1 MVQRSCTKTN
11 NDVRKQGGGDD
22 EQSPY
27 LKIPHTSEEKEEEMP
42 PAKSS
47 VSGLLLYLEDP
58 PSKSLRLLPFLFQQ
72 LKTPL
77 PIPHCPPHPCG
88 SRCLSSRASH
98 HLLSC
103 FSSQQHG
110 FLHQQHGV
118 SCSWSHAWR
127 EVPLLLSAAFKIMMP
142 LEHKGLTLQ
151 SLESFDLCF
160 WDNSGGF
167 MDFNVSIGLFLM
179 YVVLYYEN
187 CLIRLQ
193 QLPEVE

>member
-11 NDVRKQGGGDD
+11 NDVWKQGGGDD

-27 LKIPHTSEEKEEEMP
+27 LKISHTSEEKRRRNASGQVLRFWLVTLSRGPSPEISSIAPFSLPAAQNSP
-42 PAKSS
+42 PHTSLS
-47 VSGLLLYLEDP
+47 P
-58 PSKSLRLLPFLFQQ
+58 PSL
-72 LKTPL
+72 
-77 PIPHCPPHPCG
+77 C

-127 EVPLLLSAAFKIMMP
+127 EVPPTPLGCCQLL
-142 LEHKGLTLQ
+142 
-151 SLESFDLCF
+151 
-160 WDNSGGF
+160 
-167 MDFNVSIGLFLM
+167 
-179 YVVLYYEN
+179 
-187 CLIRLQ
+187 
-193 QLPEVE
+193 

>member
-27 LKIPHTSEEKEEEMP
+27 LKIPHTSEEKRRRN
-42 PAKSS
+42 A
-47 VSGLLLYLEDP
+47 SGQVLRFWLVTLSRGL
-58 PSKSLRLLPFLFQQ
+58 STKSLRLLPFLFQQ
-72 LKTPL
+72 LQIPL
-77 PIPHCPPHPCG
+77 LRPHCHPHPCG

-110 FLHQQHGV
+110 FLHQQHDV

-127 EVPLLLSAAFKIMMP
+127 EVLPTPLGCCQLL
-142 LEHKGLTLQ
+142 
-151 SLESFDLCF
+151 
-160 WDNSGGF
+160 
-167 MDFNVSIGLFLM
+167 
-179 YVVLYYEN
+179 
-187 CLIRLQ
+187 
-193 QLPEVE
+193 

>member
-27 LKIPHTSEEKEEEMP
+27 LKIPHTSEEKRRRKCLRPSP
-42 PAKSS
+42 PFLACYFISRTLHEISS
-47 VSGLLLYLEDP
+47 VAPFSLPAAQNSPPHTSLSP
-58 PSKSLRLLPFLFQQ
+58 PSL
-72 LKTPL
+72 
-77 PIPHCPPHPCG
+77 C

-127 EVPLLLSAAFKIMMP
+127 EVPPTPLGCCQLL
-142 LEHKGLTLQ
+142 
-151 SLESFDLCF
+151 
-160 WDNSGGF
+160 
-167 MDFNVSIGLFLM
+167 
-179 YVVLYYEN
+179 
-187 CLIRLQ
+187 
-193 QLPEVE
+193 